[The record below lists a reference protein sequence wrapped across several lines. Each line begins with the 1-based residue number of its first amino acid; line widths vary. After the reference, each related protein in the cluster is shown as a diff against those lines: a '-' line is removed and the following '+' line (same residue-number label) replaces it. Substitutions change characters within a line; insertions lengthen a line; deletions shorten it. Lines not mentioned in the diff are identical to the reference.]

1 MTVSSV
7 WIPFSFLC
15 LYLLQIFD
23 LQLPWDLYVA
33 IYNICMTKLLISLFQ
48 THFNNPT
55 FYSSPPMITV
65 FEIIFYISV
74 LCIPSYLLLIE
85 KILLLLSFKLLTTL
99 CVVYF
104 LSLLCICFANE
115 LSPFVLFMFII
126 LSFSSSLR
134 EVPYHLF

>member
-1 MTVSSV
+1 
-7 WIPFSFLC
+7 
-15 LYLLQIFD
+15 
-23 LQLPWDLYVA
+23 
-33 IYNICMTKLLISLFQ
+33 MTKLLISLFQ